1 MVNKHAKCLIEN
13 MKLLRF
19 FKKSFFDSGVLLLVH
34 KSTLA
39 LSVRHWLKQ

>member
-19 FKKSFFDSGVLLLVH
+19 IKKTSLV
-34 KSTLA
+34 
-39 LSVRHWLKQ
+39 VEYIF